1 MKVSIEFTL
10 LPLQNEFETPIQE
23 FIKELRVSQFKVLE
37 NPLSTHIYG
46 DYYKLMPFITELVAT
61 TFENLDQVVLNMKV
75 VKTDRSNYEPDF

>member
-37 NPLSTHIYG
+37 NSLSTHIYG